1 MARERALTATALL
14 ATVILAQLAGH
25 LLLKYYMPNA
35 VVGGIGFLLI
45 GLIFYYVLFVRRD
58 PFGFILLVYVS
69 SHFTYAN
76 NQGGLW
82 NLMTFGI
89 LALYLVVNP
98 RSGDFRQRDRVMYA
112 LLWVFILWNVLGW
125 GVRNPVP
132 IIDELMGIAAFF
144 GFILMFH
151 LASNMVITKERF
163 RLFLLVTFIMLPYEF
178 MVDLI
183 QRYQLL
189 RWNTPLIGSYTE
201 QGSTL
206 IYGTTNAWGTLVHFE
221 LMGEY
226 GVLLA
231 CLLIPLLSSSLTQ
244 RELRFGSNRIVIMI
258 FSCLAIIMLA
268 TNRSATILLV
278 LAIAVYYLVLPMRV
292 FSAID
297 RVGRQLKLILVLA
310 LLLPVIGVYIG
321 LHTLEEKFS
330 TLSGEKFS
338 VEGVVSG
345 KDINRGT
352 TVAMGLNR
360 LQKESWWVG
369 YGFGTP
375 RSNVWAWYGVDPRE
389 RSSMGTAGFHSLYL
403 SLPELYGWV
412 GALAFLAMI
421 VVTAFRSFTTSM
433 RYRRRK
439 SFLIVLAVG
448 FTMFWGVFLMNEY
461 KIDILRN
468 PNYHML
474 FWIWLG
480 LANSV
485 IKTIRY
491 EKQEKSTTAH
501 PLAPGKKEAALR

>member
-1 MARERALTATALL
+1 MAREQALTATALL
-14 ATVILAQLAGH
+14 VTAILAQSAGH
-25 LLLKYYMPNA
+25 LLLKYYMPNVA
-35 VVGGIGFLLI
+35 IGGFGFLLV

-69 SHFTYAN
+69 SHFAYAN

-89 LALYLVVNP
+89 LTLYLIVTP
-98 RSGDFRQRDRVMYA
+98 RRDGFRQRDNVMHI
-112 LLWVFILWNVLGW
+112 LLWIFVWWNVLGW
-125 GVRNPVP
+125 GARNPMP
-132 IIDELMGIAAFF
+132 IVDELLGIAAFF
-144 GFILMFH
+144 GFILMFR

-163 RLFLLVTFIMLPYEF
+163 RLFLVVTFFILPYQV

-183 QRYQLL
+183 QRYHLL
-189 RWNTPLIGSYTE
+189 RWNTPLIGAYSE

-206 IYGTTNAWGTLVHFE
+206 TYGTTNAWGTLVNFE

-226 GVLLA
+226 GALLA

-268 TNRSATILLV
+268 TNRSATILFV
-278 LAIAVYYLVLPMRV
+278 VAMAAYYLILSMRV

-297 RVGRQLKLILVLA
+297 RVGRQMKLILVLA
-310 LLLPVIGVYIG
+310 FLLPVIGVYIG
-321 LHTLEEKFS
+321 LHNLEEKFS
-330 TLSGEKFS
+330 TLAGENFS
-338 VEGVVSG
+338 VEGVASG
-345 KDINRGT
+345 KDINRGQT
-352 TVAMGLNR
+352 TALGLNR
-360 LQKESWWVG
+360 LQNESWWIG

-389 RSSMGTAGFHSLYL
+389 RQQMGLAGFHSLYL

-439 SFLIVLAVG
+439 SFLIVLMVG
-448 FTMFWGVFLMNEY
+448 FTVFWGVFLINEY

-491 EKQEKSTTAH
+491 EKDENSASS
-501 PLAPGKKEAALR
+501 PSLASGKKESA